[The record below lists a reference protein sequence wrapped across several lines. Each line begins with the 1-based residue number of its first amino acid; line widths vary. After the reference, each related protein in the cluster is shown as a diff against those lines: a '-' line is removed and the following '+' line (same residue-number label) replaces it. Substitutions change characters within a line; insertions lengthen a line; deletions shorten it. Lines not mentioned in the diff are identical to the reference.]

1 MLINL
6 TDYFKVHGKAS
17 TLKVQYE
24 PDAYETSEFSYKVVS
39 KDDIDFKVEN
49 ISDDQVHL
57 TADFS
62 INLQMNCDRCL
73 KDVEEKIDV
82 SIDTVLIEPDG
93 FHEID
98 EEEQGIFMEGYE
110 LDTTKLIE
118 NELIMS
124 LPMKILCKEDCKGLC
139 LKCGSN
145 LNDGDCGC
153 DRFVPDPR
161 MAAIQDIFDAY
172 NKEV

>member
-6 TDYFKVHGKAS
+6 TDCFKVHGKTEKYDVDYDEKFFEYFGEKYPVVKYDKAHLVF
-17 TLKVQYE
+17 TNVGDGNINVTGNFNVVLK
-24 PDAYETSEFSYKVVS
+24 
-39 KDDIDFKVEN
+39 
-49 ISDDQVHL
+49 
-57 TADFS
+57 
-62 INLQMNCDRCL
+62 MNCSRCL
-73 KDVEEKIDV
+73 KDVE
-82 SIDTVLIEPDG
+82 STVEVEFDSVLTEPDG

-98 EEEQGIFMEGYE
+98 EEQLLFMEMYE
-110 LDTTKLIE
+110 LDTTKLIN

-139 LKCGSN
+139 LKCGKN

-161 MAAIQDIFDAY
+161 MAAIQDIFNAY